1 MAEETSITLIGNVV
15 DEVDLRFTPS
25 GAAVAKF
32 RLASTPSYFDKA
44 TSTFKDG
51 ETLFLSVNVW
61 RQMAENLSES
71 GIGKGTRVVVVGRLK
86 QRNYETKEGEKRT
99 VFEVEADEVAVS
111 LKFATAKVQKMARSG
126 GGDSGSRGGQ
136 TTSRGGDG
144 DPWASSAP
152 AGGGYA
158 DDSPPF

>member
-1 MAEETSITLIGNVV
+1 MAEETTITLIGNVV

-32 RLASTPSYFDKA
+32 RLASTPRYFDKA

-51 ETLFLSVNVW
+51 ETLFLPVNVW

-86 QRNYETKEGEKRT
+86 QRNYETKEG
-99 VFEVEADEVAVS
+99 
-111 LKFATAKVQKMARSG
+111 
-126 GGDSGSRGGQ
+126 
-136 TTSRGGDG
+136 
-144 DPWASSAP
+144 
-152 AGGGYA
+152 
-158 DDSPPF
+158 